1 METENTEKIRE
12 HIRNQSPQFLK
23 LMNIY
28 LIGHRN
34 RACPKVTIYNYYSSY
49 YINYNYYFNFNLLN
63 KISPYI
69 MEKNSFF
76 IFN

>member
-1 METENTEKIRE
+1 MEAENTEKIRE

-34 RACPKVTIYNYYSSY
+34 RACPKSLYLIIIVLI
-49 YINYNYYFNFNLLN
+49 ILIIIIIL
-63 KISPYI
+63 ILI
-69 MEKNSFF
+69 C
-76 IFN
+76 

>member
-34 RACPKVTIYNYYSSY
+34 RACPKSLYLIIIVLI
-49 YINYNYYFNFNLLN
+49 ILIIIIIL
-63 KISPYI
+63 IL
-69 MEKNSFF
+69 
-76 IFN
+76 IF